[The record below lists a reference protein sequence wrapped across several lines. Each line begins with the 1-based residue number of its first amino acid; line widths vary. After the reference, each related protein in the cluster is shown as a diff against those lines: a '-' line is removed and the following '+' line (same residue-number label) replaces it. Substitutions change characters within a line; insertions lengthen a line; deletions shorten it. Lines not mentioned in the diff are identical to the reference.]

1 MTHNLNY
8 IIALSIFIVALYA
21 IISSQNLIKKLL
33 ALGMLQMSV
42 LLFFISL
49 GKIIGG
55 KVPILKCL
63 DFVKCPEIYNNPVPH
78 TLMLTAIVVGLS
90 TLSVGLA
97 IIIKI
102 RQEIGSINED
112 EIIIK
117 SS

>member
-1 MTHNLNY
+1 
-8 IIALSIFIVALYA
+8 
-21 IISSQNLIKKLL
+21 
-33 ALGMLQMSV
+33 
-42 LLFFISL
+42 
-49 GKIIGG
+49 
-55 KVPILKCL
+55 
-63 DFVKCPEIYNNPVPH
+63 
-78 TLMLTAIVVGLS
+78 MLTAIVVGLS

>member
-49 GKIIGG
+49 GKIIG
-55 KVPILKCL
+55 
-63 DFVKCPEIYNNPVPH
+63 
-78 TLMLTAIVVGLS
+78 
-90 TLSVGLA
+90 
-97 IIIKI
+97 
-102 RQEIGSINED
+102 
-112 EIIIK
+112 
-117 SS
+117 